1 MLRFIQLVGFI
12 FQHIVVLVR
21 FVFVQR
27 QLIRFQQRIVIE
39 FIRFV
44 VGFVVGFVLLVRK
57 QFFRQ
62 FLGLIKQRFVER

>member
-12 FQHIVVLVR
+12 FRHVVVLIR

-27 QLIRFQQRIVIE
+27 QFKQRIVIE

-44 VGFVVGFVLLVRK
+44 VGFVILVWK